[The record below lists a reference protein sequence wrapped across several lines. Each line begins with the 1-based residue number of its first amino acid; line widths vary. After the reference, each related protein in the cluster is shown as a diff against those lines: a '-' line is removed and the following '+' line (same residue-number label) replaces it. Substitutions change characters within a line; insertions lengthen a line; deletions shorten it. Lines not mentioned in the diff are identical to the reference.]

1 MKNRFFIYT
10 MILMGS
16 LFAACEED
24 LKPYAEDTCW
34 VYFDLIGSADTL
46 QSRTFVY
53 AGGDAET
60 DTVWIPLKTIGMVT
74 DFDRPVTLTQVQGEG
89 LNAVAGTHFVPFND
103 QSLSAEYVIPAGKS
117 TVELPIVL
125 KRDASMLTDR
135 VLVEFTL
142 TANNYFTPGFVGP
155 QTVQIWVTDQME
167 RPSYWPV
174 ASDATLNKKI
184 APYDPVLH
192 QFLIDATGNKWDDE
206 YIGTLG
212 LYEGFLNTSYGEKW
226 AYWDDQKSHYD
237 SAYMDWLVS
246 KLQKALAEENAA
258 RAERGEG
265 PLMRSDGTE
274 LKIGK

>member
-60 DTVWIPLKTIGMVT
+60 DTVWIPLKAIGMVT
-74 DFDRPVTLTQVQGEG
+74 NFDRPVTLTQVQGDG
-89 LNAVAGTHFVPFND
+89 LNAVSGTHFVAFND
-103 QSLSAEYVIPAGKS
+103 QSLNDVYVIPAGKS

-125 KRDASMLTDR
+125 KRDASLKTDK

-142 TANNYFTPGFVGP
+142 TANNYFSPGFIGP
-155 QTVQIWVTDQME
+155 QTVQIWVTDQMD
-167 RPSYWPV
+167 RPSFWPT

-184 APYDPVLH
+184 APYDPALH
-192 QFLIDATGNKWDDE
+192 QFLIDATGNNWDDE

-212 LYEGFLNTSYGEKW
+212 LYEGYLDTTWEAYGIVSW
-226 AYWDDQKSHYD
+226 VDQTADYD
-237 SAYMDWLVS
+237 AAYMDWLVS
-246 KLQKALAEENAA
+246 KLKKALADENAA

-274 LKIGK
+274 MTIG

>member
-24 LKPYAEDTCW
+24 LKPYAEETCW

-46 QSRTFVY
+46 QSRTFIY
-53 AGGDAET
+53 AGSDAET
-60 DTVWIPLKTIGMVT
+60 DTVWIPLKTIGKVKN
-74 DFDRPVTLTQVQGEG
+74 FDRPVTLTQVQGDG

-103 QSLSAEYVIPAGKS
+103 QSLSAEYVIPAGKT

-142 TANNYFTPGFVGP
+142 TANSHFTPGFVGP
-155 QTVQIWVTDQME
+155 QTVQIWVTDQLD
-167 RPSYWPV
+167 RPSYWPT

-184 APYDPVLH
+184 ATYDPVLH
-192 QFLIDATGNKWDDE
+192 QFLIDATGNKWDNE

-212 LYEGFLNTSYGEKW
+212 LYEGFLNTSYGEAY
-226 AYWDDQKSHYD
+226 AYWDDQTSTYEA
-237 SAYMDWLVS
+237 AYMNWLVS
-246 KLQKALAEENAA
+246 KLQEALAEENAA
-258 RAERGEG
+258 RSERGEG

-274 LKIGK
+274 LTIG

>member
-1 MKNRFFIYT
+1 

-89 LNAVAGTHFVPFND
+89 QNAMAGTHFVSFND
-103 QSLSAEYVIPAGKS
+103 QSLSTEYVIPAGKS

-125 KRDASMLTDR
+125 KRDASLKAEK

-142 TANNYFTPGFVGP
+142 AANNYFTPGFIGP
-155 QTVQIWVTDQME
+155 QTVQIWVTDQMD
-167 RPSYWPV
+167 RPSFWPT

-212 LYEGFLNTSYGEKW
+212 LNEGFLNTSYGE
-226 AYWDDQKSHYD
+226 AYAWWDDQTDDYEA
-237 SAYMDWLVS
+237 AYMNWLVS
-246 KLQKALAEENAA
+246 KLQEALADENAA

>member
-24 LKPYAEDTCW
+24 LKPYAEETCW

-46 QSRTFVY
+46 QSRTFIY
-53 AGGDAET
+53 AGSDAET
-60 DTVWIPLKTIGMVT
+60 DTVWIPLKTIGKVKN
-74 DFDRPVTLTQVQGEG
+74 FDRPVTLTQVQGDG
-89 LNAVAGTHFVPFND
+89 LNAVAGTHFVAFNE
-103 QSLSAEYVIPAGKS
+103 QNYVIPAGKT

-142 TANNYFTPGFVGP
+142 TANSHFTPGFVGP
-155 QTVQIWVTDQME
+155 QTVQIWVTDQLD
-167 RPSYWPV
+167 RPSYWPT

-192 QFLIDATGNKWDDE
+192 QFLIDATGNKWDNE

-212 LYEGFLNTSYGEKW
+212 LYEGFLNTSYGEAW
-226 AYWDDQKSHYD
+226 AYWDDQT
-237 SAYMDWLVS
+237 SAYEAAYMNWLVDRL
-246 KLQKALAEENAA
+246 KAALAAENAA

-274 LKIGK
+274 LTIG

>member
-10 MILMGS
+10 MILIGS

-46 QSRTFVY
+46 QNRTFVY

-60 DTVWIPLKTIGMVT
+60 DTVWIPLKTIGKVMN
-74 DFDRPVTLTQVQGEG
+74 FDRPVTLTQVQGDG

-103 QSLSAEYVIPAGKS
+103 QSLSTEYVIPAGKT

-125 KRDASMLTDR
+125 KRDASLKTDK

-155 QTVQIWVTDQME
+155 QTVQVWVTDQMD
-167 RPSYWPV
+167 RPSYWPT
-174 ASDATLNKKI
+174 ASDATLNSKI

-192 QFLIDATGNKWDDE
+192 QFLIDATGNKWDNE
-206 YIGTLG
+206 YIGSLG
-212 LYEGFLNTSYGEKW
+212 LYEGFLNTSYGEAW
-226 AYWDDQKSHYD
+226 AYWDDQTANYD
-237 SAYMDWLVS
+237 SAYMNWLVS
-246 KLQKALAEENAA
+246 KLQKALADENAA

>member
-10 MILMGS
+10 IILLGT

-24 LKPYAEDTCW
+24 LKPYNEETCW

-53 AGGDAET
+53 AGGDATT
-60 DTVWIPLKTIGMVT
+60 DTVWIPLKSIGKVMNY
-74 DFDRPVTLTQVQGEG
+74 DRPVSLIQVKSSEP
-89 LNAVAGTHFVPFND
+89 NAVAGTHFVALD
-103 QSLSAEYVIPAGKS
+103 DASLSAQYVIPAGKS

-125 KRDASMLTDR
+125 KRDASLKTEK
-135 VLVEFTL
+135 VLVEL
-142 TANNYFTPGFVGP
+142 SLQANDYFLPGFVGP
-155 QTVQIWVTDQME
+155 QSVEIWVTDQMD
-167 RPSYWPV
+167 RPSFWPT

-206 YIGTLG
+206 YIESLG
-212 LYEGFLNTSYGEKW
+212 LTKGFLDTSWGEAW
-226 AYWDDQKSHYD
+226 AFWNDQTSSYD
-237 SAYMDWLVS
+237 SAYMNWLVS
-246 KLQKALAEENAA
+246 KLQQALAEENAM
-258 RAERGEG
+258 RAARGEG

-274 LKIGK
+274 LTIG

>member
-16 LFAACEED
+16 LFAACDED
-24 LKPYAEDTCW
+24 LKPYADETCW

-46 QSRTFVY
+46 QSRTFIY
-53 AGGDAET
+53 AGGDAQT
-60 DTVWIPLKTIGMVT
+60 DTVWIPLKTIGKVKN
-74 DFDRPVTLTQVQGEG
+74 FDRPVSLTQVQGDG
-89 LNAVAGTHFVPFND
+89 LNGEAGTHFVPFNE
-103 QSLSAEYVIPAGKS
+103 QNYVIPAGKT

-125 KRDASMLTDR
+125 KRDASLQTDR

-142 TANNYFTPGFVGP
+142 TANNYFAPGFVGP
-155 QTVQIWVTDQME
+155 QTVEIWVTDQMD
-167 RPSYWPV
+167 RPSYWPT

-192 QFLIDATGNKWDDE
+192 QFLIDATGNKWDNE

-212 LYEGFLNTSYGEKW
+212 LYEGYLDTTWEAYGIVSWVDTTS
-226 AYWDDQKSHYD
+226 DYD

-246 KLQKALAEENAA
+246 KLKKALADENAA
-258 RAERGEG
+258 RAERGEA

-274 LKIGK
+274 LKIG